1 MCIGIHTDIRYIKVI
16 LYNFT
21 YFSLCRDQLKG
32 CVSDVVIL
40 KQTQT
45 DTKGEFNLLRE
56 HFKLTGKV
64 EVELESPFDW
74 ELRTRL
80 IGGSNP
86 WELSRWGAGAGGGQ
100 MQLCVF
106 YAPAGFI
113 LLPD

>member
-1 MCIGIHTDIRYIKVI
+1 
-16 LYNFT
+16 
-21 YFSLCRDQLKG
+21 LCRDQVKG
-32 CVSDVVIL
+32 CVSAVVIL

-86 WELSRWGAGAGGGQ
+86 WELSRWGAGAGGV
-100 MQLCVF
+100 LLILHEVF
-106 YAPAGFI
+106 KTFFITNFNYAF
-113 LLPD
+113 